1 MTAKE
6 INAEY
11 VAEAAKGVD
20 FTFVPSK
27 LYRPDRLGK
36 AIDELIYEQKVD
48 CPPDDPRALGY
59 GLGMTRA
66 YFNQDPKTGKLRLVI
81 TFEECTF
88 EGFLHPDS
96 KIVIDME
103 KDADQTFHLTYDP
116 KKERLVLERVKPKV
130 LTVGELI
137 EDLQKYPTDMPVYLQ
152 EYVSKFSCRTMPVTG
167 TYKCHPIVEPD
178 MVVIK
183 QD

>member
-59 GLGMTRA
+59 GIGMTRA

-96 KIVIDME
+96 KVVIDME
-103 KDADQTFHLTYDP
+103 KDANTRFHLTFDP
-116 KKERLVLERVKPKV
+116 KKGKLVLDR
-130 LTVGELI
+130 
-137 EDLQKYPTDMPVYLQ
+137 
-152 EYVSKFSCRTMPVTG
+152 
-167 TYKCHPIVEPD
+167 VEPHN
-178 MVVIK
+178 
-183 QD
+183 